1 MKHNNSICHSV
12 HCISCAKFF
21 QRAAPAVCK
30 KRRRQRRES
39 SLLCICLVGLFA
51 PLSVEVLSQRRVWG
65 RNKLRKQTDTSAKSA
80 DTRTKRWLELGGE
93 SRRLCMYM
101 KSKSLSRTSNTLH
114 MHVVKW
120 EQSRPTRVGKVGRA
134 SYLSF
139 EFLTRLSYFAH
150 CSDCTRRAF
159 EVSLAHQL

>member
-1 MKHNNSICHSV
+1 VYLFSWAFCAA
-12 HCISCAKFF
+12 IS
-21 QRAAPAVCK
+21 RG
-30 KRRRQRRES
+30 S
-39 SLLCICLVGLFA
+39 
-51 PLSVEVLSQRRVWG
+51 LSQRSVRG

-93 SRRLCMYM
+93 SRRLCMYTNPNRYRAPATPFTCM
-101 KSKSLSRTSNTLH
+101 LSSERA
-114 MHVVKW
+114 
-120 EQSRPTRVGKVGRA
+120 EQTYTRVGKVGRA
-134 SYLSF
+134 SNLSF